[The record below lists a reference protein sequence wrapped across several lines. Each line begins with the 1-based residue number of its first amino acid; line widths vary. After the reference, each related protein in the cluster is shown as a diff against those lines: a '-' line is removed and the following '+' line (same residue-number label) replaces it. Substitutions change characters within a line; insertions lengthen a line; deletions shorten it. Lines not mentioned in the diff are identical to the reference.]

1 MYAENVRPAVGVVR
15 PEDEADEEPELAFGE
30 SIGCAP
36 IPLLKEK

>member
-1 MYAENVRPAVGVVR
+1 MYAEKVSPAVGVVR

-36 IPLLKEK
+36 IPLLNEK